1 MRSPLLERL
10 TGKQGWPVVDESNLD
25 AFLAAGDYSLL
36 FFTENPTQF
45 PESNDVAV
53 ILPELLAAF
62 AGRLQGA
69 VVAAEAEH
77 RLHTRY
83 PFGEWPALVLLR
95 GGDYL
100 GAISRVQDWQTY
112 LAEIERLLQAEPQ
125 ARRGIG
131 LPVVSEPAGGCH

>member
-10 TGKQGWPVVDESNLD
+10 VNKQGWPVVDEASLD
-25 AFLAAGDYSLL
+25 DFLAGGEYSLL
-36 FFTENPTQF
+36 FFTENPAQF

-62 AGRLQGA
+62 ADRLQGA

-77 RLHTRY
+77 RLHSRY

-95 GGDYL
+95 GTDYL

-112 LAEIERLLQAEPQ
+112 LAEIERLLQAEPVTQ
-125 ARRGIG
+125 QGIG